1 MSALVH
7 GDPTV
12 PPWVEFGGDVER
24 NSIIGEF
31 ELAVSTEAVSN
42 TIKHLLGS
50 FHNEMTKQI
59 RVYRSWCSV
68 VNKGRVWRGCGKEPG
83 GEACSTGVGFGR
95 VVDRNTTSREVELAV
110 STETSSDDLERLWG
124 SCLEWMTEKD
134 PCRFLNK
141 GRVWRGCGQEQH
153 FCVWKEADRTKN
165 MTAVDAYSDSAGTGL
180 NVFSAERIKEKQRIQ
195 AEKRAEKKARRWKSD
210 KPGRKMVHEE
220 IEIPPGN
227 LPNSSHILQDMEQEL
242 HDAER
247 EASETLAGMWR
258 LRSPEAQ
265 KESED
270 GHTSRRALSRRDAP
284 DPFEDWRDSQLEDSG
299 DRSSQSDEDEEQQMC
314 IRTITEVAGHQTSDA
329 IRHNRDLTPPACNTP
344 IYSNRARKL
353 SPSTPWSSP
362 TPRPPVIDSRCI
374 ASIACWP
381 VINKN
386 GQARAEAEAPDTVAE
401 PHPNL

>member
-31 ELAVSTEAVSN
+31 ELAVSTEGVSN
-42 TIKHLLGS
+42 AIKHLLGS

-59 RVYRSWCSV
+59 
-68 VNKGRVWRGCGKEPG
+68 RGCGKEPG

-95 VVDRNTTSREVELAV
+95 VVDRNTTSREFELAI

-124 SCLEWMTEKD
+124 SCLEWTTEKN
-134 PCRFLNK
+134 PCKFLNK

-153 FCVWKEADRTKN
+153 FCLNTTTK
-165 MTAVDAYSDSAGTGL
+165 
-180 NVFSAERIKEKQRIQ
+180 
-195 AEKRAEKKARRWKSD
+195 AEKKRIAAAAYYERKAEKKARRRKSD

-227 LPNSSHILQDMEQEL
+227 LPNSSRVLQDVEREL
-242 HDAER
+242 YNAEW

-265 KESED
+265 KKK
-270 GHTSRRALSRRDAP
+270 RRWPYLQASSI
-284 DPFEDWRDSQLEDSG
+284 SQG
-299 DRSSQSDEDEEQQMC
+299 
-314 IRTITEVAGHQTSDA
+314 TA
-329 IRHNRDLTPPACNTP
+329 IC
-344 IYSNRARKL
+344 
-353 SPSTPWSSP
+353 
-362 TPRPPVIDSRCI
+362 
-374 ASIACWP
+374 
-381 VINKN
+381 
-386 GQARAEAEAPDTVAE
+386 
-401 PHPNL
+401 